1 MQKSS
6 TIRQR
11 LFAAFLVAAL
21 LAITPATGRAESK
34 EMIEL
39 KQQVSQLI
47 DMVQRLQSTL
57 DTRTGV
63 LQHLVEQTADN
74 SNRVTAAM
82 EDLQRR
88 VATQNEALS
97 GKVEA
102 SSGQM
107 QSVNDSVDE
116 VKARLAKLERSIQ
129 DLQTQLQNSQQ
140 QMQQAAQPAPSGGGG
155 GRGDAPASGP
165 GAGNGGG
172 NNGGGGAPAAA
183 AAPPLQETYQS
194 GVRDYNSGKYQVAQG
209 EFSDVIQFYPQD
221 DMAGGAQ
228 FYLGEIAFK
237 SQDYPG
243 AVKAYNVVLESFPTI
258 SKAPAAQ
265 LHKGLALLLQNKR
278 DAGIHELRSLIQRH
292 PTSPEAMQA
301 RSRLNGM
308 GVKITA
314 SAPAPRP
321 EE

>member
-6 TIRQR
+6 KIRQR

-57 DTRTGV
+57 DSRTGV

-129 DLQTQLQNSQQ
+129 DLQTQLQSSQQ
-140 QMQQAAQPAPSGGGG
+140 QMQQAAQPAPSNGGGGG
-155 GRGDAPASGP
+155 GRGDAPSPGP
-165 GAGNGGG
+165 GAGGG
-172 NNGGGGAPAAA
+172 NNGGGGAPAA

-194 GVRDYNSGKYQVAQG
+194 GVRDYNSGKYEVAQG
-209 EFSDVIQFYPQD
+209 EFQDVIQYYPQD

-237 SQDYPG
+237 SQDYG
-243 AVKAYNVVLESFPTI
+243 AAVKAYNVVLESFPSI

-292 PTSPEAMQA
+292 PNSPEAMQA

-308 GVKITA
+308 GVRITA